1 MLLSYNLSHYLF
13 IFRFLYLPSFIL
25 IPLLLMVKFEPYI
38 LEQSEIIL
46 PNHLYKNKFMNY
58 V

>member
-1 MLLSYNLSHYLF
+1 
-13 IFRFLYLPSFIL
+13 
-25 IPLLLMVKFEPYI
+25 MVKFEPYI